1 MAALEGFDLS
11 LSTGDVVVEEGLMD
25 GVAVAGVTLDVS
37 ALALGDGENLVAIDS
52 DGATI
57 VGIAAATGLASG
69 QVQLGSFTE
78 DTGAATAVTM
88 AGRGAILDPSAD
100 E

>member
-1 MAALEGFDLS
+1 MAALEGFELS
-11 LSTGDVVVEEGLMD
+11 IATDDVVVAEGMLN

-37 ALALGDGENLVAIDS
+37 VLALGDGENLVAIDD

-57 VGIAAATGLASG
+57 VGIAAATGLAAD

-88 AGRGAILDPSAD
+88 SGRGGSIAPSAD